1 MQPHAEVD
9 KNIIFSK
16 CMPATGKNTIETSK
30 ISYDSHM
37 HTKA

>member
-9 KNIIFSK
+9 KNIISSTYV
-16 CMPATGKNTIETSK
+16 PATGKNMIETSK